1 MPIYFP
7 KSNNTLDVFGATIIN
22 PGIIVINAIID
33 GIIINGRGICNNC
46 ERRIIEAKA
55 NTDFYEY
62 YKNCIRKTL
71 VQFIPKGVTK
81 DCQDYHL

>member
-1 MPIYFP
+1 MQ
-7 KSNNTLDVFGATIIN
+7 KEKCIICRKPLN
-22 PGIIVINAIID
+22 G

-46 ERRIIEAKA
+46 EERIIKAKA

-71 VQFIPKGVTK
+71 VQFIPRGVTK